1 MRLLL
6 VSEVV
11 EDEEG
16 IIHYL
21 HDRGI
26 VPGTR
31 LALVSAPPQPD
42 ERDAVLALDDGS
54 RLNIPSRVAYALW
67 VVDAA

>member
-11 EDEEG
+11 EDEEA

-31 LALVSAPPQPD
+31 LSLVSGPPQPD
-42 ERDAVLALDDGS
+42 ESDAALELADGS
-54 RLNIPSRVAYALW
+54 QLTIPARVAYALW
-67 VVDAA
+67 VVAA